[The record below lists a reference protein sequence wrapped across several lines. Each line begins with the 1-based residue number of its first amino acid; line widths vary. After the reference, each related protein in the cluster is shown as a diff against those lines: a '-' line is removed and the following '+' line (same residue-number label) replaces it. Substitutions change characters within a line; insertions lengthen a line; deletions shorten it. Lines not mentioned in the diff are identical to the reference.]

1 MGLQNSGGISNP
13 GLAYVQINYVNYI
26 YTATYTEYNTQNTS
40 PYYIKKG
47 YYTIGT
53 KSGWVYI
60 LAPYLGCILASIFH
74 WKTTNIM
81 RKMKDDTS
89 KPLPIKNI

>member
-1 MGLQNSGGISNP
+1 M
-13 GLAYVQINYVNYI
+13 
-26 YTATYTEYNTQNTS
+26 YTATFTNSEYNSTSPS
-40 PYYIKKG
+40 PYYIEKG
-47 YYTIGT
+47 YYKIGT

-81 RKMKDDTS
+81 RKMKDDT
-89 KPLPIKNI
+89 